1 MIVKVQTLIASII
14 VFGLIIF
21 VHELGHYIAARLSG
35 IKVLELALG
44 FGPRL
49 IGWSRGGTDYSL
61 RIIPFGGF
69 CRMLG
74 EDPSEKDHPG
84 NFTEKPLLSRIAV
97 VVAGPLMNFVLALLL
112 LFSVYFFFV
121 GVPITDST
129 GIGNV
134 VPGHPAAE
142 AGLQTG
148 DQLTAIDGVNVSNWN
163 DVVSLI
169 EDKEGRQVELAFI
182 RDGKQNVISI
192 TPIAEETPEG
202 TRGVIGITPRV
213 EKFVFGGAINS
224 SFQYISFV
232 LVATYQ
238 TLTGKV
244 PLEVV
249 GPVGIISFVGQ
260 AANNGIVSLML
271 LTALISF
278 SLCIMNLLPIPA
290 LDGGRLLFLLIEGIR
305 RRPLDP
311 EKEGFIHM
319 IGFAI
324 LIILILL
331 ITYNDLI
338 RLDIFR

>member
-1 MIVKVQTLIASII
+1 MQTLIASII

-74 EDPSEKDHPG
+74 EDPSEKDDPG

-142 AGLQTG
+142 AGLQAG
-148 DQLTAIDGVNVSNWN
+148 DQLIAIDGVNVSNWN

>member
-1 MIVKVQTLIASII
+1 VIGELQTIIASII

-21 VHELGHYIAARLSG
+21 VHELGHYIAARMSG

-49 IGWSRGGTDYSL
+49 VGWSRGGTDYSL

-74 EDPSEKDHPG
+74 EDPDERDDPG
-84 NFTEKPLLSRIAV
+84 SFAEKPLINRIFV
-97 VVAGPLMNFVLALLL
+97 VIAGPIMNLLLALLL

-121 GVPITDST
+121 GVPATDST
-129 GIGNV
+129 AIGSV

-142 AGLQTG
+142 AGLRPG
-148 DQLTAIDGVNVSNWN
+148 DQLTAIDGENVREWD
-163 DVVSLI
+163 DVVALI
-169 EDKEGRQVELAFI
+169 EGKEGQKVELDFL
-182 RDGKQNVISI
+182 RNGKQEAVSVI
-192 TPIAEETPEG
+192 PVAEETPEG
-202 TRGVIGITPRV
+202 SRGVIGITPRM
-213 EKFVFGGAINS
+213 EKFVFTGAVTS
-224 SFQYISFV
+224 TFQYISFV
-232 LVATYQ
+232 LVATYR
-238 TLTGKV
+238 TITGKV

-260 AANNGIVSLML
+260 AASSGIVSLML

-290 LDGGRLLFLLIEGIR
+290 LDGGRLLFLLVEGIR

-311 EKEGFIHM
+311 EKEGLIHM
-319 IGFAI
+319 IGFVI
-324 LIILILL
+324 LIALILL

-338 RLDIFR
+338 RLNLFR

>member
-1 MIVKVQTLIASII
+1 MCI
-14 VFGLIIF
+14 
-21 VHELGHYIAARLSG
+21 RD
-35 IKVLELALG
+35 
-44 FGPRL
+44 R
-49 IGWSRGGTDYSL
+49 
-61 RIIPFGGF
+61 
-69 CRMLG
+69 
-74 EDPSEKDHPG
+74 
-84 NFTEKPLLSRIAV
+84 
-97 VVAGPLMNFVLALLL
+97 
-112 LFSVYFFFV
+112 
-121 GVPITDST
+121 
-129 GIGNV
+129 
-134 VPGHPAAE
+134 
-142 AGLQTG
+142 
-148 DQLTAIDGVNVSNWN
+148 
-163 DVVSLI
+163 
-169 EDKEGRQVELAFI
+169 DKEGRQVELAFI

>member
-1 MIVKVQTLIASII
+1 MQTLIASII

-74 EDPSEKDHPG
+74 EDPSEKDDPG

-169 EDKEGRQVELAFI
+169 EDKEGRQVC
-182 RDGKQNVISI
+182 
-192 TPIAEETPEG
+192 
-202 TRGVIGITPRV
+202 
-213 EKFVFGGAINS
+213 
-224 SFQYISFV
+224 
-232 LVATYQ
+232 
-238 TLTGKV
+238 
-244 PLEVV
+244 
-249 GPVGIISFVGQ
+249 
-260 AANNGIVSLML
+260 L
-271 LTALISF
+271 LYTSR
-278 SLCIMNLLPIPA
+278 CV
-290 LDGGRLLFLLIEGIR
+290 
-305 RRPLDP
+305 
-311 EKEGFIHM
+311 
-319 IGFAI
+319 
-324 LIILILL
+324 
-331 ITYNDLI
+331 
-338 RLDIFR
+338 

>member
-74 EDPSEKDHPG
+74 EDPSEKDDPG

>member
-74 EDPSEKDHPG
+74 EDPSEKDDPG

-142 AGLQTG
+142 AGLQAG
-148 DQLTAIDGVNVSNWN
+148 DQLIAIDGVNVSNWN

>member
-1 MIVKVQTLIASII
+1 MQTLIASII

-74 EDPSEKDHPG
+74 EDPSEKDDPG